1 MQPKEM
7 LMQLTEAVAL
17 PQDCVLLPL
26 FQGGLLVSRS
36 HAVFCRVPAGSVP
49 AVEEVISGRTSVDAL
64 DPELVLDLRKH
75 GFFDAPRPE
84 KDDPPSV
91 QLQITNACNLL
102 CTYCCTNSGTARTDE
117 MTYEEVSD
125 VIDRIPALLGRRG
138 RVAILGGEPLLVPW
152 AVDAASRILERD
164 LDLTLFTN
172 GMPMADPVLA
182 ERVAGLV
189 KRGAQVRISLA
200 GPTAETC
207 DSFSG
212 TSRFE
217 TAVSAISNLYAA
229 GGEAVIDL
237 MLFPQHV
244 DDVAGEFH
252 ALRKRLPPGIKIALG
267 IAYLSGRE
275 SGEHVFPSRY
285 ELEKALDRIAFEA
298 GETITAVQP
307 SPLAH
312 RREGCGC
319 ALGHHLHLRSDG
331 SLFPCFKMEEK
342 VGHLRVEGFEAALKK
357 VRSNPH
363 PAAELPLCRECTLAT
378 LCGAGCRSDNYLY
391 TTEGDLPLCDTWRVR
406 VISELLADDWVT
418 ALDWPIHHL
427 LAEAHRRGIEAP
439 VEVRPRGISRHCVD
453 H

>member
-1 MQPKEM
+1 
-7 LMQLTEAVAL
+7 MQLTESVTL
-17 PQDCVLLPL
+17 PKDCVLLPL
-26 FQGGLLVSRS
+26 TRGKLLVSRM
-36 HAVFCRVPAGSVP
+36 HAVFCRIPAEGLP
-49 AVEEVISGRTSVDAL
+49 ALEAVIAGQADVNSLA
-64 DPELVLDLRKH
+64 PETLADLKQH

-91 QLQITNACNLL
+91 QLQITNACNLI
-102 CTYCCTNSGTARTDE
+102 CSYCCTNSGTARKDE
-117 MTYEEVSD
+117 MTYEEVCE
-125 VIDRIPALLGRRG
+125 VVDRIPALLGRRG

-172 GMPMADPVLA
+172 GMPMADPGLA
-182 ERVAGLV
+182 ARVAGLV

-200 GPTAETC
+200 GPTEQTC
-207 DSFSG
+207 DAFSG

-217 TAVSAISNLYAA
+217 TAITAINNLYAA

-244 DDVAGEFH
+244 DEVAGEFH
-252 ALRKRLPPGIKIALG
+252 QLRRRLPAGIRIALG

-331 SLFPCFKMEEK
+331 TLFPCFKMEEK
-342 VGHLRVEGFEAALKK
+342 VGHLRVEGFEAALKQ

-363 PAAELPLCRECTLAT
+363 PAAELPLCRDCALAT

-391 TTEGDLPLCDTWRVR
+391 TTDGDRPLCDTWRVR
-406 VISELLADDWVT
+406 VISELLADDWVS

-427 LAEAHRRGIEAP
+427 VAEARRRGIETP
-439 VEVRPRGISRHCVD
+439 EDIRPRGISRHCID
-453 H
+453 L

>member
-1 MQPKEM
+1 
-7 LMQLTEAVAL
+7 MQLNDAVAL

-26 FQGGLLVSRS
+26 FSGSLLVSRS
-36 HAVFCRVPAGSVP
+36 HAVFCRVPASSVGTLG
-49 AVEEVISGRTSVDAL
+49 EVIAGRTMPGVL
-64 DPELVLDLRKH
+64 DPELIADLRRH
-75 GFFDAPRPE
+75 GFFDPPRPE

-102 CTYCCTNSGTARTDE
+102 CTYCCTNSGVARKDE
-117 MTYEEVSD
+117 MTYEEVCG
-125 VIDRIPALLGRRG
+125 VVERIPALLGPRG

-152 AVDAASRILERD
+152 AVDAAARILDRD

-172 GMPMADPVLA
+172 GMPMTDPALA
-182 ERVAGLV
+182 ARVAQLV

-207 DSFSG
+207 DAFSG

-217 TAVSAISNLYAA
+217 TAITAINNLYAA

-244 DDVAGEFH
+244 DEVAGEFH
-252 ALRKRLPPGIKIALG
+252 RLRGRLPTGIRIALG

-275 SGEHVFPSRY
+275 SGQHVFPSRY
-285 ELEKALDRIAFEA
+285 ELEQALDRIAFEA
-298 GETITAVQP
+298 GETISAVQS

-331 SLFPCFKMEEK
+331 TLFPCFKMEEK
-342 VGHLRVEGFEAALKK
+342 VGHLRVEGFEASLRKNRA
-357 VRSNPH
+357 NPH
-363 PAAELPLCRECTLAT
+363 PAAALPMCRACALAT

-391 TTEGDLPLCDTWRVR
+391 TTDGDLPLCDTWRVR
-406 VISELLADDWVT
+406 VVSELLADDWVS

-439 VEVRPRGISRHCVD
+439 VEVIPRGISRHCVD
-453 H
+453 L

>member
-1 MQPKEM
+1 
-7 LMQLTEAVAL
+7 MQLTESVAL
-17 PQDCVLLPL
+17 PKDCVLLPL
-26 FQGGLLVSRS
+26 TSGKLLVSRN
-36 HAVFCRVPAGSVP
+36 HAVFCRIP
-49 AVEEVISGRTSVDAL
+49 EECLT
-64 DPELVLDLRKH
+64 VLDAVIAGRADLNSLAPDTLADLKQH
-75 GFFDAPRPE
+75 GFFDPPRPE

-91 QLQITNACNLL
+91 QLQITNACNLI
-102 CTYCCTNSGTARTDE
+102 CSYCCTNSGTARKDE
-117 MTYEEVSD
+117 MTYEEVCE
-125 VIDRIPALLGRRG
+125 VVDRIPALLGRRG

-152 AVDAASRILERD
+152 AVDAAARILERD

-172 GMPMADPVLA
+172 GMPMADPGLA
-182 ERVAGLV
+182 ARVAGLV

-200 GPTAETC
+200 GPTEATC
-207 DSFSG
+207 DAFSG

-217 TAVSAISNLYAA
+217 TAITAINNLYAA

-244 DDVAGEFH
+244 DEVAGEFH
-252 ALRKRLPPGIKIALG
+252 QLRRRLPAGIRIALG

-307 SPLAH
+307 SPLAY

-331 SLFPCFKMEEK
+331 TLFPCFKMEEK
-342 VGHLRVEGFEAALKK
+342 VGHLRVEGFEAALRQ

-363 PAAELPLCRECTLAT
+363 PAAALPLCRDCALAT

-391 TTEGDLPLCDTWRVR
+391 TTDGDRPLCDTWRVR

-427 LAEAHRRGIEAP
+427 VAEARRRGIDAP
-439 VEVRPRGISRHCVD
+439 EDIRPRGISRHCID
-453 H
+453 L